1 MERFMLSSARLF
13 QAVALP
19 YQLVTRHRVWE
30 RHCALMAT
38 ELPPGARLV
47 VDLGCGPGN
56 SSKYLRDAAGAVVGI
71 DPAGAMLT
79 LARRRDPRLTLVRAD
94 GAALPLRD
102 GVADAVA
109 MHSVL
114 YLLPDRAATLREV
127 ARVLR
132 PGGRALLLEPQ
143 HKGARATLG
152 GLLSSLE
159 TPLWTLVASLWRTMS
174 SIYGAL
180 TAGELSQA
188 LEEAGLRVV
197 RLEDAFGGLGM
208 LAVAER

>member
-1 MERFMLSSARLF
+1 MLSSARLF

-30 RHCALMAT
+30 RHCARMAA

-56 SSKYLRDAAGAVVGI
+56 SAKHLRDAVNGTVIGI
-71 DPAGAMLT
+71 DPARAMLA
-79 LARRRDPRLTLVRAD
+79 LARRRDPRLALVRAD
-94 GAALPLRD
+94 GSALPLRE
-102 GVADAVA
+102 GTADAVA

-114 YLLPDRAATLREV
+114 YLMPDRAAALREV

-143 HKGARATLG
+143 HTTAAGTLG
-152 GLLSSLE
+152 GLLSSLD
-159 TPLWTLVASLWRTMS
+159 TPLWALTASLWRAMS
-174 SIYGAL
+174 SLYGAL
-180 TAGELSQA
+180 TPGQLGKA
-188 LEEAGLRVV
+188 LEEAGLRVL
-197 RLEDAFGGLGM
+197 RLEDAFSGLGM

>member
-1 MERFMLSSARLF
+1 MLSSARLF

-30 RHCALMAT
+30 RHCAQMAT
-38 ELPPGARLV
+38 ELPTGARLV

-56 SSKYLRDAAGAVVGI
+56 SSKHLRDAVNGTVIGI
-71 DPAGAMLT
+71 DPAQSMLL
-79 LARRRDPRLTLVRAD
+79 LARRRDPRLALLRAD
-94 GAALPLRD
+94 GGALPLRD

-114 YLLPDRAATLREV
+114 YLMPDRAAALREV

-143 HKGARATLG
+143 HKGVKATLG
-152 GLLSSLE
+152 GLLASLE
-159 TPLWTLVASLWRTMS
+159 TPAWTLVASLWRTMS
-174 SIYGAL
+174 SLYGAL
-180 TAGELSQA
+180 SAVELSRA
-188 LEEAGLRVV
+188 LEEAGLRVLRV
-197 RLEDAFGGLGM
+197 EDAFGGLGM

>member
-1 MERFMLSSARLF
+1 MLSSARLF

-30 RHCALMAT
+30 RHCAQMAT
-38 ELPPGARLV
+38 ELPTGARLV

-56 SSKYLRDAAGAVVGI
+56 SSKHLRDAVNGTVIGI
-71 DPAGAMLT
+71 DPAQSMLL
-79 LARRRDPRLTLVRAD
+79 LARRRDPRLALLRAD
-94 GAALPLRD
+94 GGALPLRD
-102 GVADAVA
+102 GVADAVT

-114 YLLPDRAATLREV
+114 YLMADRAAALREV

-143 HKGARATLG
+143 HKGAKATLA
-152 GLLSSLE
+152 GLLASLE
-159 TPLWTLVASLWRTMS
+159 TPAWTLVASLWRTMS
-174 SIYGAL
+174 SLYGAL
-180 TAGELSQA
+180 SAVELSRA
-188 LEEAGLRVV
+188 LEEAGLRVLRV
-197 RLEDAFGGLGM
+197 EDAFGGLGM